1 MNNIISVVSRVFA
14 VSVLVIGGVTAAPTE
29 TASPVAGQSSMEE
42 SIASYRKANPAAHRS
57 RRAMTHEPKD
67 HKSRRTLPGLV
78 GSSDPK
84 RGTSLPSGKKK

>member
-1 MNNIISVVSRVFA
+1 MNKIISAVSRIFA
-14 VSVLVIGGVTAAPTE
+14 VSVLVIGGVIAAPTE
-29 TASPVAGQSSMEE
+29 TASPVAGQPSVEE

-67 HKSRRTLPGLV
+67 HKSRHALPDLV

-84 RGTSLPSGKKK
+84 RGPSLPSGKKK